1 MAMRRRGRGAR
12 IVGSIEYFLML
23 SAKLILFSPVFISK
37 RFLRLFFC
45 LIYFV
50 LSNLAFLCVIISPIL
65 FNKCKK
71 ILFLF
76 LIFLT
81 SAITLFRASIFL
93 ALLETFE
100 NS

>member
-50 LSNLAFLCVIISPIL
+50 LSNLAFFCALNFKIISPIL

-71 ILFLF
+71 NSI
-76 LIFLT
+76 
-81 SAITLFRASIFL
+81 SIFIFFDAIQSINIFGL
-93 ALLETFE
+93 T
-100 NS
+100 